1 MIKVRGHKNP
11 QVSKAI
17 WGPFE
22 RKKKGMVFGISVRL
36 PRGMASDL
44 LKLILYPENELN
56 NLIVLTRGGIDVS
69 GDVINNKTSS
79 A

>member
-1 MIKVRGHKNP
+1 
-11 QVSKAI
+11 
-17 WGPFE
+17 
-22 RKKKGMVFGISVRL
+22 MVFGISVRL

-56 NLIVLTRGGIDVS
+56 NLITLTRGGIDVS
-69 GDVINNKTSS
+69 DDVINNKTSS